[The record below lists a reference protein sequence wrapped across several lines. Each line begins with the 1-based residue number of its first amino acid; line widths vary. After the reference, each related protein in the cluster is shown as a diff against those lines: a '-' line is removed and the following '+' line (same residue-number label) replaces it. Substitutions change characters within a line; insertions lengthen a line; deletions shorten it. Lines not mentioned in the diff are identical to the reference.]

1 MNGYK
6 GRVSALY
13 TTKDEEGDALSWKFV
28 LSLVFALVV
37 ALFAIQNAYSVD
49 VKFLAWEVNI
59 SQALIVLVS
68 AIFGALAAAFLGL
81 VNQMKLKAVIRGDKR
96 TITALQDENQAI
108 KVKLEQAEKK
118 AISDV
123 TSAAPDIV
131 QPVE

>member
-1 MNGYK
+1 M
-6 GRVSALY
+6 
-13 TTKDEEGDALSWKFV
+13 SWKFV

-131 QPVE
+131 QLVE

>member
-1 MNGYK
+1 M
-6 GRVSALY
+6 
-13 TTKDEEGDALSWKFV
+13 
-28 LSLVFALVV
+28 
-37 ALFAIQNAYSVD
+37 
-49 VKFLAWEVNI
+49 
-59 SQALIVLVS
+59 
-68 AIFGALAAAFLGL
+68 